1 MTTALVPYS
10 EIKEMASVASKSGLF
25 PGAKNPDTACA
36 LMLLAQAEGIHP
48 MSAMRRYHV
57 IEGQPSMRADAMLAS
72 HYAAGGTVKWLVS
85 TDTECRAVFTSPAS
99 SLEVGWTMDDA
110 RRAGFAGKQNWT
122 KYPRQ
127 MLRARCI
134 SEGVRVTS
142 PGVVVGIYTPEEVA
156 DFDRVPQ
163 DHSDPESREDII
175 PPRRVEVKVA
185 TMTAPEAAPS
195 GPTVG
200 DLRKGLE
207 VLFPALSASKEHA
220 KTAASKRIEF
230 CSRHA
235 GRTVLRAT
243 DLTAD
248 EIVAIMQAIDEELAP
263 GARDADEEVAQ

>member
-1 MTTALVPYS
+1 MTNALVPYN

-25 PGAKNPDTACA
+25 PGAKNQDTACA

-72 HYAAGGTVKWLVS
+72 HYAAGGTVKWITS
-85 TDTECRAVFTSPAS
+85 TDAECRAVFTSPVS
-99 SLEVGWTMDDA
+99 SLEVGWTLDDA
-110 RRAGFAGKQNWT
+110 KRAGVAGKQIWA

-134 SEGVRVTS
+134 SEGVRATS

-156 DFDRVPQ
+156 DFDHAEPAPAPAAPKRVTVQ
-163 DHSDPESREDII
+163 VADVSES
-175 PPRRVEVKVA
+175 PA
-185 TMTAPEAAPS
+185 TAVPS
-195 GPTVG
+195 GPTVA

-207 VLFPALSASKEHA
+207 VLFPALSSTKEHA
-220 KTAASKRIEF
+220 KVASSKRIEF

-235 GRTVLRAT
+235 GRTVQRAT

-248 EIVAIMQAIDEELAP
+248 EIAAIMQAIDEELAP
-263 GARDADEEVAQ
+263 GARDAEEAT